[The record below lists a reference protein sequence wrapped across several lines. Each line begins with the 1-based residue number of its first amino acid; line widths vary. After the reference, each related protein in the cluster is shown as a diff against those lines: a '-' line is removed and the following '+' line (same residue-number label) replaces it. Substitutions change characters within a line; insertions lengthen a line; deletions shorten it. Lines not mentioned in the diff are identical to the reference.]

1 LRIIVFIGVLKDFAN
16 YWSPSL
22 ISDVSSFYYCYY
34 YSLRTKQGIHF
45 FPRIFY
51 MLFAIFN
58 FYNFSFPFGFSYSAL
73 VTSMCFMMHSMLF
86 FWHRWELP
94 AVVLGRVSPDHP
106 RQHALSAGSMP
117 SAVHSPPGSG
127 RSTPEQHVIPG
138 VNFVPMAGRLP
149 HIGRST
155 SFSTEASGRLSR
167 ISSAGGLF
175 HAGGGDDDGSYMFFM
190 DGEVVTHRDITPS
203 SNNNNADRAR
213 TPSPVSS
220 PTVDPAAAV
229 TEPRRNTHRS
239 SGSNNTTTNRQDAA
253 QQQRASSQRFVS
265 ELDTLL
271 ASGRS
276 TDEFEEQDA
285 TTTPLMSRLRYDDYD
300 DNDGNETS
308 ALQAILNASGDDD
321 GSACSSIIVNNN
333 NNSQPHGVN
342 DPLLPPSVP
351 RSPLLNIPGIE
362 RGVYDVDDADDRH
375 HHR

>member
-1 LRIIVFIGVLKDFAN
+1 VGVRDLLGRQVRFVLSYLLVYCGRLGNKCHRHSYLAL
-16 YWSPSL
+16 P
-22 ISDVSSFYYCYY
+22 SFYYH
-34 YSLRTKQGIHF
+34 SLRTKQGIHF

-127 RSTPEQHVIPG
+127 RSTPEQHDVIPG

-149 HIGRST
+149 PIARST

-175 HAGGGDDDGSYMFFM
+175 HVGGGDDDGSYMFFM
-190 DGEVVTHRDITPS
+190 DGEVVMHRDITPNSS
-203 SNNNNADRAR
+203 SNNNNNAVRAR

-220 PTVDPAAAV
+220 RTVDPAAAV
-229 TEPRRNTHRS
+229 TEPRRNIHRP
-239 SGSNNTTTNRQDAA
+239 SNSNTATTNRQGAA
-253 QQQRASSQRFVS
+253 QQQGAPQRFVS

-276 TDEFEEQDA
+276 TDEFEEHDA
-285 TTTPLMSRLRYDDYD
+285 TTPLMSRLRYDDYD

-308 ALQAILNASGDDD
+308 ALQAILNASGDD
-321 GSACSSIIVNNN
+321 
-333 NNSQPHGVN
+333 
-342 DPLLPPSVP
+342 
-351 RSPLLNIPGIE
+351 E
-362 RGVYDVDDADDRH
+362 
-375 HHR
+375 